1 MLHIT
6 WRFWLFLFTSPQT
19 IYFLWLPPQS
29 PSSSKPSG
37 STWNK
42 CSHWLTVIITV
53 CQRSYG
59 RIMFSVVGV
68 CLFVHRGMCW
78 TSLYRDPTYTT
89 APQYGPGPS
98 PTLYI
103 LMLNPRHLQQN
114 LYGLYGLN
122 PSVVLRMTL
131 SPHKLQPLPPNKR
144 FRCFL
149 HRLWAAYP
157 CVVQC
162 IQGAAFYSCNCWNHT
177 PTNRQTDAPTQE
189 ESTLVVVELT

>member
-6 WRFWLFLFTSPQT
+6 WRFWLLLCTSAQT

-42 CSHWLTVIITV
+42 CLPTKLREDNV
-53 CQRSYG
+53 
-59 RIMFSVVGV
+59 FSCG
-68 CLFVHRGMCW
+68 CLSVYRGIRW

-89 APQYGPGPS
+89 APPYGPDPS
-98 PTLYI
+98 STLYREI
-103 LMLNPRHLQQN
+103 LMLNPRDLQEN
-114 LYGLYGLN
+114 LYGLN

-131 SPHKLQPLPPNKR
+131 SPHQLQPLPPNKR
-144 FRCFL
+144 FRCIL

-177 PTNRQTDAPTQE
+177 PTDRQTDAPTQE